1 MNADIAA
8 LRAGLSAAAAPE
20 QAAPMRAYMREQFDF
35 LGVPTPAR
43 RKVSTPWIRALKTHT
58 AEYCLDLAEQLW
70 RQPEREFQYAAVDL
84 LTARAEALPAASL
97 PRLLTLAAAKPW
109 WDCVDGLAAW
119 VVGTLARQHRDLQHD
134 MDALSGDAD
143 FWLRRVAILH
153 QLRWKTDTDAERLF
167 RYCAANAGDAEFFI
181 RKAIGWALREY
192 AYTDARAVRA
202 FVAATPL
209 SGLSRREALK
219 HIARSTEDF
228 R

>member
-8 LRAGLSAAAAPE
+8 LRAGLSAVAVPE
-20 QAAPMRAYMREQFDF
+20 QAAPMRAYMRGQFDF

-43 RKVSTPWIRALKTHT
+43 RKVSTPWIRAQKTQT

-84 LTARAEALPAASL
+84 LSARAETLPAASL

-119 VVGTLARQHRDLQHD
+119 VVGTLVRRHRDLLHD

-153 QLRWKTDTDAERLF
+153 QLYWKTDTDAERLF

-192 AYTDARAVRA
+192 AYTDADAVRA

>member
-8 LRAGLSAAAAPE
+8 LRAGLSAVAVPE
-20 QAAPMRAYMREQFDF
+20 QAAPMRAYMRGQFDF

-43 RKVSTPWIRALKTHT
+43 RKVSTPWIRAQKTQT

-84 LTARAEALPAASL
+84 LSARAETLPAASL

-119 VVGTLARQHRDLQHD
+119 VVGTLVRRHRDLLHD

-143 FWLRRVAILH
+143 FG
-153 QLRWKTDTDAERLF
+153 
-167 RYCAANAGDAEFFI
+167 CAASPSCTSCTGKPTPTPNACSAT
-181 RKAIGWALREY
+181 APPMP
-192 AYTDARAVRA
+192 
-202 FVAATPL
+202 ATPN
-209 SGLSRREALK
+209 SSF
-219 HIARSTEDF
+219 ARP
-228 R
+228 

>member
-8 LRAGLSAAAAPE
+8 LRAGLSAVAVPE

-43 RKVSTPWIRALKTHT
+43 RKVSTPWIRALKTQT

-70 RQPEREFQYAAVDL
+70 RQPEREFQYAAVVL
-84 LTARAEALPAASL
+84 SARAETLPAASL

-119 VVGTLARQHRDLQHD
+119 VVGTLVRQHRDLQHD

-153 QLRWKTDTDAERLF
+153 QLYWKTDTDAERLF

-192 AYTDARAVRA
+192 AYTDADAVRA